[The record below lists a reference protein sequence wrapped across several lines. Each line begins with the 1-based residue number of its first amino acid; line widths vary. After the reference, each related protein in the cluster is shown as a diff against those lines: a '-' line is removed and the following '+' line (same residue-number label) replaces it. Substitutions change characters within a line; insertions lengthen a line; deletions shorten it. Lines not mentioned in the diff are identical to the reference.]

1 MQKKDTVHPLLPWK
15 EPSSYIQPLLLIKAQ
30 KKMETMEVGD
40 IVIINVDHS
49 CAIKNIPE
57 WADQTGYAC
66 RVEEIDDG
74 EWNIIVEKSK

>member
-1 MQKKDTVHPLLPWK
+1 MK
-15 EPSSYIQPLLLIKAQ
+15 EYKLDCIGEACPVPLIKAQ

-40 IVIINVDHS
+40 IVIINVDPS